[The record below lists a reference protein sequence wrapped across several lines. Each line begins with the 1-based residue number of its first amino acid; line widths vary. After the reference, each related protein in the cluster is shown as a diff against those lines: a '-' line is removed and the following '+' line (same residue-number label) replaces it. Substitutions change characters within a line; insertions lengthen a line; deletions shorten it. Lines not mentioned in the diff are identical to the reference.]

1 MSNCC
6 YNDAPGMQ
14 GCRSRN
20 EHGPLRAKRGDTQI
34 GTIENQYGIDLRVRS
49 DMRWDTFKRITK
61 IKSIND
67 LVTNKL

>member
-20 EHGPLRAKRGDTQI
+20 EHGPLRAKRGDTLI
-34 GTIENQYGIDLRVRS
+34 RTIENIYQIDLGVRN
-49 DMRWDTFKRITK
+49 DMRWDTYKEKTGVR
-61 IKSIND
+61 SIND
-67 LVTNKL
+67 LITGK